1 MMKSWWNRIGIGNR
15 AWRGAPEGKS
25 FRESQEKEEAFD
37 IRDRVRRRVPLNRI
51 VGSVGR
57 YHDFDSQFRLKQ
69 HVPSDRLQ
77 AVRKAMR
84 EGRAM
89 PPVELYQIKD
99 EYYVVDGNHRIAA
112 AKESGRQDID
122 ACIVELIPSKNTL
135 ENILYRE
142 KTDFAD
148 RTGLAQAPELTEVEQ
163 YKHLLRQISRHRH
176 FLSHEQGGPVTFQTA
191 AADWHKTIYAPLIS
205 IIRKEHLLDSFPGR
219 TTADLYAYIA
229 LHQWDKGRQRKY
241 GIKID
246 RLVPK
251 DMEAF
256 RQKMA
261 ALKESEYPEMHQGIT
276 AFVLMHVKASR
287 EYRIIERLFALRE
300 VQEIHSVHGDV
311 DVIAKLVLT
320 RDLLSSD
327 SEIIGHFV
335 HEKIRKIPG
344 VISTQTLIPGY
355 SKIKED
361 CSS

>member
-1 MMKSWWNRIGIGNR
+1 MKNWWNRIGNR
-15 AWRGAPEGKS
+15 TWHKAPEVKS
-25 FRESQEKEEAFD
+25 FRDSQEKEAAFD
-37 IRDRVRRRVPLNRI
+37 IRDRVRRRVPLSRI

-69 HVPSDRLQ
+69 HVPSERLQ
-77 AVRKAMR
+77 AIRKAMR

-99 EYYVVDGNHRIAA
+99 EYYVADGNHRISA
-112 AKESGRQDID
+112 AKELGFQDID
-122 ACIVELIPSKNTL
+122 AGIVELIPSKNTL

-142 KTDFAD
+142 KADFSE

-163 YKHLLRQISRHRH
+163 YKHLLGQISRHQH
-176 FLSHEQGGPVTFQTA
+176 FLSNEQGEPVSFQTA
-191 AADWHKTIYAPLIS
+191 AADWQKTIYAPLIS
-205 IIRKEHLLDSFPGR
+205 IIRKERLIDSFAGR

-229 LHQWDKGRQRKY
+229 VHQWEKGRQRKY

-246 RLVPK
+246 QLVPK

-261 ALKESEYPEMHQGIT
+261 SLKESEYPEMHQGIT

-287 EYRIIERLFALRE
+287 EYRIIEKLFALQE
-300 VQEIHSVHGDV
+300 IQEIHSVHGDV
-311 DVIAKLVLT
+311 DVIAKFVLT

-327 SEIIGHFV
+327 SEVIGQFV

-355 SKIKED
+355 SKIKAD
-361 CSS
+361 RSN